1 MKELDLS
8 HNNKLQY
15 FFIADPNFQTGE
27 ISSTVE
33 TLYLPVGMD
42 VSKFLNEIPDTVT
55 IYVGETL
62 YRLSSTATST
72 PTPTPTEEPTAAPT
86 KAEKPTVSPTSTD
99 VPTAAPTVTPEATA
113 APTVTPEATAA
124 PTATPEATVAPTATP
139 TAEPTAAAPS
149 VTTVPTA
156 TPAAED
162 EITVNGLIY
171 TINKGSKKTLT
182 LKGFKKSKAKLS
194 IPATVKIK
202 KTKYKVTE
210 IADKAFK
217 GNKKLKQVTI
227 GKNISVIGKEAFSGC
242 SKLQSVTVKSKVLKK
257 VGKNAFK
264 GISKKAVVTVPLAKQ
279 KKLFGKIKTVVK
291 K

>member
-1 MKELDLS
+1 MIF
-8 HNNKLQY
+8 QY
-15 FFIADPNFQTGE
+15 KCTECG
-27 ISSTVE
+27 TVLRTE
-33 TLYLPVGMD
+33 D
-42 VSKFLNEIPDTVT
+42 VSALGHNWSNWTV
-55 IYVGETL
+55 
-62 YRLSSTATST
+62 
-72 PTPTPTEEPTAAPT
+72 
-86 KAEKPTVSPTSTD
+86 
-99 VPTAAPTVTPEATA
+99 TAAPTVTS
-113 APTVTPEATAA
+113 A
-124 PTATPEATVAPTATP
+124 PTATPAV
-139 TAEPTAAAPS
+139 
-149 VTTVPTA
+149 V
-156 TPAAED
+156 AAED

-182 LKGFKKSKAKLS
+182 LKGFKKAKAKLS

-227 GKNISVIGKEAFSGC
+227 GKNVTRIGKEAFSGC